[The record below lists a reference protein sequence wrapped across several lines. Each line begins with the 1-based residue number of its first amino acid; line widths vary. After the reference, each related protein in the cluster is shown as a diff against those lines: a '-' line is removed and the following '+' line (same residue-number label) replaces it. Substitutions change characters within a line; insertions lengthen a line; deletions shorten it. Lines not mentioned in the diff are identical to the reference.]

1 MGSVNSGPGKEK
13 KMPNRLLD
21 ENESAIAFLLDI
33 FLDLLGMTVMVAL
46 IIAIGIGFS
55 AFMSMWTPY

>member
-13 KMPNRLLD
+13 KMPNK
-21 ENESAIAFLLDI
+21 NESAIAFLLDI
-33 FLDLLGMTVMVAL
+33 FLDLLSMTVMAVL

-55 AFMSMWTPY
+55 AFLSMWTPY